1 MIDLNDMN
9 LDQDFD
15 KQRRT
20 ENTWMGLT
28 IQYLDIN

>member
-9 LDQDFD
+9 FDQDFD

-20 ENTWMGLT
+20 GNAGMGLT
-28 IQYLDIN
+28 IQYLDMN